1 VKAIAKDL
9 GADLCEWTTPVP
21 TLWAEHVHANS
32 GSLVVLLFLYLLQF
46 WRSDEDW
53 MNSTSTLLSCS

>member
-1 VKAIAKDL
+1 MLVMFNSSQATVKAIADDL

-32 GSLVVLLFLYLLQF
+32 GSG
-46 WRSDEDW
+46 
-53 MNSTSTLLSCS
+53 